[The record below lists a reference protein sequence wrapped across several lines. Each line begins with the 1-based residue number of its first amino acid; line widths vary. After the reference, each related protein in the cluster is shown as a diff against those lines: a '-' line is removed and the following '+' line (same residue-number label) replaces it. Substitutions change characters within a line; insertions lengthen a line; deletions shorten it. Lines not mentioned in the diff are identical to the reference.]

1 VVEGID
7 TAEPAGVDQSH
18 EDVADVGA
26 RSCTR
31 QTAYQTV
38 VAECERALEG
48 PMRAKVQVLFVECM
62 SDRVR
67 VDLAVKD
74 VWTDTLTVRQV
85 DSGTGK
91 WGLYSEKFLGP
102 VSCSSWLLR
111 VIRLSRRRGDA
122 RLSIILKA
130 DDASPEAWTDTI

>member
-1 VVEGID
+1 
-7 TAEPAGVDQSH
+7 
-18 EDVADVGA
+18 
-26 RSCTR
+26 
-31 QTAYQTV
+31 
-38 VAECERALEG
+38 
-48 PMRAKVQVLFVECM
+48 MRAKVQVLFVECT

-102 VSCSSWLLR
+102 VSCSFCLLR

-122 RLSIILKA
+122 HLSFILKA
-130 DDASPEAWTDTI
+130 DDASPEAWTDTIRVRVDVGCSKAPPWDFDLDIRPDHLRSGQLSAVELVPRG